1 MKMKYF
7 RFLYG
12 ETGQCFLHFGELQ
25 DTTRE
30 GTYTFLYLRRV
41 EKQVAQTMSER
52 RLFLFP
58 EQIDLVVLG
67 SADAETSRILKELL
81 QGKRVGTLILSEQA
95 AAADWEKTGE
105 IRETVRLGGGTFHSE
120 AAGWHFLARAFADG
134 SVAMAHGLSS
144 GMSKDAFE
152 DCVMSV
158 KALRE
163 GLPCQKAAS
172 PDGYGCALGC
182 ALYQDYDIC
191 KYRENGGKSGF
202 RTGTLL
208 FGGSEEE
215 TDCAELL
222 RDVNACV
229 GEPRFFCLAG
239 RHAKDRSV
247 ERKSGAISENVLRQI
262 AVLRE
267 SLPKKEDMPA
277 GFRRYLIGT
286 QELDDETVAKLCK
299 GGWYQRPILL
309 REGEG
314 VCCSGLLKYS
324 EPS

>member
-41 EKQVAQTMSER
+41 EKQVAQTASEH

-67 SADAETSRILKELL
+67 SADKETGRILKKLL
-81 QGKRVGTLILSEQA
+81 QGRKIGTLILSEQA
-95 AAADWEKTGE
+95 ADAGWEETEE

-120 AAGWHFLARAFADG
+120 AAGWHFLARSFADG
-134 SVAMAHGLSS
+134 TIAMAHGLPS
-144 GMSKDAFE
+144 GMSGDVFE

-172 PDGYGCALGC
+172 LDGYGCALGC
-182 ALYQDYDIC
+182 ALYQDYDVC

-208 FGGSEEE
+208 FGGSEE
-215 TDCAELL
+215 TADCAELL

-229 GEPRFFCLAG
+229 GEPRFFGLAG
-239 RHAKDRSV
+239 RPATNRSV
-247 ERKSGAISENVLRQI
+247 EQKSGAISESVLNQI

-267 SLPKKEDMPA
+267 NLPKRKDVLT

-286 QELDDETVAKLCK
+286 EELDDETVAKLCG

-314 VCCSGLLKYS
+314 ICCSGLLKYS

>member
-25 DTTRE
+25 DTTRDE
-30 GTYTFLYLRRV
+30 TYTFLYLRKV
-41 EKQVAQTMSER
+41 EKQVDQTVSER

-58 EQIDLVVLG
+58 EQMDLVVLG
-67 SADAETSRILKELL
+67 SPDGESARILKKLL
-81 QGKRVGTLILSEQA
+81 EGRRIGTLVLSEKA
-95 AAADWEKTGE
+95 DVADWENIAE
-105 IRETVRLGGGTFHSE
+105 IRETVKLGGGTFHIES
-120 AAGWHFLARAFADG
+120 AGWKFLAKSFADG
-134 SVAMAHGLSS
+134 TVAMAHGLSANMAE
-144 GMSKDAFE
+144 GVFE

-163 GLPCQKAAS
+163 DLPCQKESS

-182 ALYQDYDIC
+182 ALYQDYDVC
-191 KYRENGGKSGF
+191 KYRGGDTESGF

-208 FGGSEEE
+208 FGGGENE

-222 RDVNACV
+222 RDVSACI
-229 GEPRFFCLAG
+229 GDIRFFGLAG
-239 RHAKDRSV
+239 GCVS
-247 ERKSGAISENVLRQI
+247 RKAANRADMAIQEGVLRQI

-267 SLPKKEDMPA
+267 ERAKEIDTPI

-286 QELDDETVAKLCK
+286 EELDNETVARLCG

-314 VCCSGLLKYS
+314 VCCSGLLKYAGTT
-324 EPS
+324 